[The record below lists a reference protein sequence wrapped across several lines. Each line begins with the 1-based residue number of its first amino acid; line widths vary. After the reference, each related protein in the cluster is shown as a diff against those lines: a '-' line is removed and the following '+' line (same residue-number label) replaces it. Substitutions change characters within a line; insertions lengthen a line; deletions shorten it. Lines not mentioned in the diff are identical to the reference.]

1 MLGTIVFTYFI
12 KKSVIKPEAQQ
23 LIMVDIVFPGLQ
35 LIISCYC
42 LIRTL
47 SGVKTKYSS
56 SVFPIAYTIISV
68 VFKFKKTNDVLH
80 PSSDTPPGPL
90 SNQSAT
96 IVKDTDKSNTPVD
109 QIASDSSTLSRQCK
123 KQPKAYSDDGDDTNP
138 SNPTVDSMP
147 KRVASDSSTLSRQHK
162 KQSKAYS
169 DDEDD
174 TNPSISNL
182 DSKTTSVTNDYSKR
196 RKQLESY
203 KDNVDDTN
211 PLNSIDFLLRSSHEY
226 ATVRR
231 SRKQHEETEMDP
243 VAIVSKL
250 RKLCY
255 AEIVSVGPEK
265 EPEKIE
271 EEQVYKDL

>member
-1 MLGTIVFTYFI
+1 MFSARENVTLGRSSAPPIYSWISGIISFVLDLLGGSHWDYLLALFLSSLFMLGTIVFTYFI
-12 KKSVIKPEAQQ
+12 QKSVIKPEAQQ

-109 QIASDSSTLSRQCK
+109 QIGNVDDTSILNQLLILC
-123 KQPKAYSDDGDDTNP
+123 QNAYSDDGDDTNP

-147 KRVASDSSTLSRQHK
+147 KRVASDSSTLSRQHN
-162 KQSKAYS
+162 KQS
-169 DDEDD
+169 
-174 TNPSISNL
+174 
-182 DSKTTSVTNDYSKR
+182 
-196 RKQLESY
+196 
-203 KDNVDDTN
+203 
-211 PLNSIDFLLRSSHEY
+211 
-226 ATVRR
+226 
-231 SRKQHEETEMDP
+231 
-243 VAIVSKL
+243 
-250 RKLCY
+250 
-255 AEIVSVGPEK
+255 
-265 EPEKIE
+265 
-271 EEQVYKDL
+271 

>member
-1 MLGTIVFTYFI
+1 MLVILLKYLNGIMVFLLVKSYKTKEVIGITFLALFLSSLFMLGTIVFTYFI

-109 QIASDSSTLSRQCK
+109 QI
-123 KQPKAYSDDGDDTNP
+123 G
-138 SNPTVDSMP
+138 
-147 KRVASDSSTLSRQHK
+147 
-162 KQSKAYS
+162 
-169 DDEDD
+169 
-174 TNPSISNL
+174 
-182 DSKTTSVTNDYSKR
+182 
-196 RKQLESY
+196 
-203 KDNVDDTN
+203 NVDDTIVLKLDR
-211 PLNSIDFLLRSSHEY
+211 LNNKGKKTTMENITLTS
-226 ATVRR
+226 
-231 SRKQHEETEMDP
+231 EMDP